1 MSYYMHT
8 HRHTHVW
15 VHTRERE
22 GKGGG
27 ERKKYTLLSFLK
39 CQTLLVTIQSYLLKK
54 QIASVIQVF
63 FFTFY
68 SFFNIFKFHVI
79 CFDYTYF
86 SSSSQ
91 IHPSP
96 IHSTLS
102 LSLCLCFCLCVSL
115 PLSLPVSLSLSPL
128 LCVHVH
134 LWWYGYE
141 LDLYMHTRSHIG
153 CLPLLLSNLTYCNRV
168 SQ

>member
-8 HRHTHVW
+8 HKHTHVRT
-15 VHTRERE
+15 HTQE
-22 GKGGG
+22 GGGRGGG

-115 PLSLPVSLSLSPL
+115 PLSLSVSLSLSPL

-134 LWWYGYE
+134 LCVCASE
-141 LDLYMHTRSHIG
+141 CVKQFKINLSCLNILDVRPYSGL
-153 CLPLLLSNLTYCNRV
+153 
-168 SQ
+168 